1 MVDGTMKVMTKLLTQ
16 AIAAIRTLPSERQDE
31 AAELLLNLVQD
42 DPHRVCLSPEQ
53 VAEVERRLRDPG
65 SYVTQAQVREFFRT

>member
-1 MVDGTMKVMTKLLTQ
+1 MTRLLSQ

-42 DPHRVCLSPEQ
+42 DPRSVRLSPEQ
-53 VAEVERRLRDPG
+53 VAEAERRLWDPG
-65 SYVTQAQVREFFRT
+65 SYVTQEQVREFFRT

>member
-1 MVDGTMKVMTKLLTQ
+1 MTRLLTQ

-42 DPHRVCLSPEQ
+42 DPRRVRLSPEQ

-65 SYVTQAQVREFFRT
+65 SSVTQEQVREFFRK